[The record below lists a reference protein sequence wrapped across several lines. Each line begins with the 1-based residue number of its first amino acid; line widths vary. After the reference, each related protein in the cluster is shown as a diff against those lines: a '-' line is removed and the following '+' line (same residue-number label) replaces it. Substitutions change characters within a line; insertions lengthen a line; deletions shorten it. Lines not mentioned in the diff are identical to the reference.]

1 MEQFKSGKVPLLVC
15 TDVAARGLD
24 IKGVEYVVNFE
35 FPLLCEDW
43 VHRVGRTGRAGQTG
57 VAVTFFGWEDRKHAR
72 ELKHILDQVRAF
84 LTRSPL
90 LYAFSLIRAVPQ
102 SNAKTPADFDSL
114 VEKSPPWIK
123 RKTNAERMFGRGAG
137 DDNRPM
143 REKVHVKF

>member
-43 VHRVGRTGRAGQTG
+43 VHRVGRTGRAGKTG

-84 LTRSPL
+84 
-90 LYAFSLIRAVPQ
+90 
-102 SNAKTPADFDSL
+102 
-114 VEKSPPWIK
+114 
-123 RKTNAERMFGRGAG
+123 
-137 DDNRPM
+137 
-143 REKVHVKF
+143 

>member
-84 LTRSPL
+84 LTRSPCSMRFRSYVL
-90 LYAFSLIRAVPQ
+90 CRSPMPKRRPTSIAWWKKAPRGSRGRRMRSACSVEARATTTGPC
-102 SNAKTPADFDSL
+102 A
-114 VEKSPPWIK
+114 
-123 RKTNAERMFGRGAG
+123 RRYM
-137 DDNRPM
+137 
-143 REKVHVKF
+143 